1 MELKDIKKFT
11 LIINGIILVLV
22 FMLAAF
28 FVYCKATF
36 LIWFSIPT
44 ALVYV
49 IGYFLIRKDRLEI
62 YTRVVYF
69 WLTLYMCLCTVFLGY
84 RMGFHL
90 YCMSMIPI
98 SFYAEFMAD
107 KLGKKKL
114 NAFATSGAV
123 AFCYLVST
131 GYSAANGAVYEV
143 DTTVRGLVWTMNSVI
158 TISFMIIYSKLV
170 LSMIGDYEKK
180 LKDVAH
186 KDRLTGLYNRHFMMD
201 EIEKAYKSDKTA
213 FVIMS
218 DIDNFKKINDQYGHN
233 AGDYIL
239 VSIANIMREAC
250 SDIIVSRWGGEEFL
264 ILVSGKEEDQVL
276 AGIEKLRKNIE
287 SEDFVF
293 EDRHIKVT
301 ITSGVAARTKGQ
313 SIDNWIN
320 DADNKL
326 YTGKNTGKNKVV
338 F

>member
-1 MELKDIKKFT
+1 LELKDIKKFT
-11 LIINGIILVLV
+11 FIINTIILVLV

-49 IGYFLIRKDRLEI
+49 IGFFLIKKDHLEI

-69 WLTLYMCLCTVFLGY
+69 WLTLYMSLCTVCLGY

-98 SFYAEFMAD
+98 AFYAEFMAD
-107 KLGKKKL
+107 KLGKKKI
-114 NAFATSGAV
+114 NAFATSGII
-123 AFCYLVST
+123 AFFYLVST
-131 GYSAANGAVYEV
+131 GYSASAGAIYEV
-143 DTTVRGLVWTMNSVI
+143 GSTVRGLVWTMNSVI
-158 TISFMIIYSKLV
+158 TISFMIMYSRLV
-170 LSMIGDYEKK
+170 LNMIGDYEKK

-186 KDRLTGLYNRHFMMD
+186 RDRLTGLYNRHFMMD
-201 EIEKAYKSDKTA
+201 EIEKAYKSEKTS

-233 AGDYIL
+233 AGDFIL
-239 VSIANIMREAC
+239 VNIARIMRETCKTAV
-250 SDIIVSRWGGEEFL
+250 ISRWGGEEFL
-264 ILVSGKEEDQVL
+264 ILITGKEEEVVL
-276 AGIEKLRKNIE
+276 TGVENFRKKIEA
-287 SEDFVF
+287 EDFVF
-293 EDRHIKVT
+293 DGQHIKVT
-301 ITSGVAARTKGQ
+301 ITSGVAVRAAGHT
-313 SIDNWIN
+313 IDGWIN
-320 DADNKL
+320 EADNKL
-326 YTGKNTGKNKVV
+326 YAGKNSGKNKVV

>member
-22 FMLAAF
+22 FMLAGF
-28 FVYCKATF
+28 FMYCKATF

-143 DTTVRGLVWTMNSVI
+143 DTTVRDLVWTMNSVI
-158 TISFMIIYSKLV
+158 TIFFMIFYSKLV
-170 LSMIGDYEKK
+170 LSMIGDYGFNMQYLEVLSFNFDQKTVTFELTIFGDLSKTPMKK
-180 LKDVAH
+180 LMFQLSKESQDFRIVAN
-186 KDRLTGLYNRHFMMD
+186 DRERKG
-201 EIEKAYKSDKTA
+201 AVKS
-213 FVIMS
+213 
-218 DIDNFKKINDQYGHN
+218 
-233 AGDYIL
+233 
-239 VSIANIMREAC
+239 
-250 SDIIVSRWGGEEFL
+250 
-264 ILVSGKEEDQVL
+264 
-276 AGIEKLRKNIE
+276 
-287 SEDFVF
+287 
-293 EDRHIKVT
+293 
-301 ITSGVAARTKGQ
+301 
-313 SIDNWIN
+313 
-320 DADNKL
+320 
-326 YTGKNTGKNKVV
+326 
-338 F
+338 

>member
-11 LIINGIILVLV
+11 FIVNTIILVLV

-36 LIWFSIPT
+36 LVWFSIPT

-49 IGYFLIRKDRLEI
+49 VGYFLIKNERLEI

-114 NAFATSGAV
+114 NAFATSGII
-123 AFCYLVST
+123 AFFYLVST
-131 GYSAANGAVYEV
+131 GYSASAGAIYEV
-143 DTTVRGLVWTMNSVI
+143 DSTVRGLVWTMNSVI
-158 TISFMIIYSKLV
+158 TISFMIMYSRLV
-170 LSMIGDYEKK
+170 LNMIGDYEKK

-186 KDRLTGLYNRHFMMD
+186 RDRLTGLYNRHFMMD
-201 EIEKAYKSDKTA
+201 EIEKAYKSEKTS

-239 VSIANIMREAC
+239 VSIAKIMREAC
-250 SDIIVSRWGGEEFL
+250 SETIVSRWGGEEFL
-264 ILVSGKEEDQVL
+264 ILVTGIEEDRVL

-287 SEDFVF
+287 AEDFVF
-293 EDRHIKVT
+293 DGQQIKVT
-301 ITSGVAARTKGQ
+301 ITSGVAVRAAGQ
-313 SIDNWIN
+313 TIDGWIN
-320 DADNKL
+320 EADNKL
-326 YTGKNTGKNKVV
+326 YTGKNSGKNKVV